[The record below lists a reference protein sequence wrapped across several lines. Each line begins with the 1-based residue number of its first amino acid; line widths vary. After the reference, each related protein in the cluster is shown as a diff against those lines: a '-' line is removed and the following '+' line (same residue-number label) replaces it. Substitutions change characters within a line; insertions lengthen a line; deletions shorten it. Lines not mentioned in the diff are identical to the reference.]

1 MKKSLLSFLTILST
15 ATASALTVGTATKVE
30 VAGTGHNPM
39 LSPDGRT
46 MLFSADDHT
55 GLKAIDLSTNR
66 VTVLDEASG
75 AGFAPVFSAD
85 GSKVV
90 YRTAELVD
98 GLMHRDVRAYD
109 FTAAKSTKIQGLN
122 RTDVDLHA
130 TAGKEKYVFGD
141 IKRIVHVENGKT
153 QYLTPIAD
161 AHSYLWVSLSPDGT
175 KILFSEPFKG
185 VFVAD
190 ADGKNAIRIA
200 AKGDYPA
207 WAGQNIVTFTVS
219 HDDGYVILDST
230 LKVYDLTTGVTV
242 DLTDKDVL
250 VGESTSAAD
259 GTVVYSTLGGE
270 IYKLTVK

>member
-1 MKKSLLSFLTILST
+1 MKKTLLGILTILGT
-15 ATASALTVGTATKVE
+15 ATASALTVGTTSKVD
-30 VAGTGHNPM
+30 VAGMGHNPM

-46 MLFSADDHT
+46 LLFSADDHT
-55 GLKAIDLSTNR
+55 GLKAIDLNTDR
-66 VTVLDEASG
+66 VTVLDDAAG
-75 AGFAPVFSAD
+75 AGFSPVFSAD

-90 YRTAELVD
+90 YRTAEIID

-109 FTAAKSTKIQGLN
+109 FATAERSNIQSLN
-122 RTDVDLHA
+122 RSDVDLHA
-130 TAGKEKYVFGD
+130 TAGSETYVYGD
-141 IKRIVHVENGKT
+141 IKRIVRVENGKT
-153 QYLTPIAD
+153 EYITPLAD
-161 AHSYLWVSLSPDGT
+161 AHSYLWVSLSPDGS

-190 ADGKNAIRIA
+190 ADGKNAVRIA
-200 AKGDYPA
+200 SKGDYPA
-207 WAGQNIVTFTVS
+207 WAGQNLVTFTVS

-242 DLTDKDVL
+242 DLTAKDVL
-250 VGESTSAAD
+250 VGESTSAAN